1 MVPLAWTSSDR
12 KRSKRGPFE
21 VKHIS
26 EGCNLETLADKAMV
40 TIEVE

>member
-1 MVPLAWTSSDR
+1 MTG
-12 KRSKRGPFE
+12 RGQKE

-26 EGCNLETLADKAMV
+26 AGCNLETLADKAMV